1 MHDVP
6 RVSSQTALRPSLVVL
21 AVALAGCGVGLESRL
36 EQVRALE
43 ARYIAGQGHA
53 RAEQGD
59 LGGAARAYA
68 AALAAD
74 PRLVSLHLHLGY
86 AYERLGGVR
95 GRDDP
100 GVRRPCAAQP
110 CAIG

>member
-21 AVALAGCGVGLESRL
+21 AVALAGCGVGLES
-36 EQVRALE
+36 
-43 ARYIAGQGHA
+43 RYIAGQGHA